1 MVKMLSKTRP
11 IKYICISQG
20 LTRLRE
26 TTVKCTKEK
35 ALNAGYGLHRVGGLM
50 RYPEGSN
57 PEECLPPLGQRGK
70 GRRWWYQ
77 VQGLRSP
84 QGNGNRRG
92 SEGQTRSHG
101 GHIVSPGDATK
112 DRKGGEWISWLLPS
126 SHHSRPMQ
134 KRAKMAHGS
143 NQRRW
148 PRNQLPPL
156 GWGWGHKEMRLAASG
171 LEQQRRA
178 PWRLLSMDLL
188 APPGAS

>member
-35 ALNAGYGLHRVGGLM
+35 ALNGGYGLHRVGGLM

-57 PEECLPPLGQRGK
+57 PEECLPPLGQRGI

-92 SEGQTRSHG
+92 SEGQTWRHSLPWRRHQRQKRRGMDILASPFLPPLTSH
-101 GHIVSPGDATK
+101 A
-112 DRKGGEWISWLLPS
+112 E
-126 SHHSRPMQ
+126 
-134 KRAKMAHGS
+134 RAKMAHGS